1 MTRIARWARQVGVA
15 RAVCVLLLFG
25 LVALRVADPR
35 PIEELRLRT
44 FDLFQVL
51 RPREQTVRPVVIADI
66 DEASLKEIGQW
77 PWPRTVVA
85 DLVTRLREAG
95 AVAVG
100 FDIVFAEPDR
110 MSPAVAAGSFR
121 GLDNETREKLAALP
135 SNDTVFADAIKK
147 ADGIVVGQAGS
158 ATPAPR
164 TDAEM
169 TLQTGFAVRGPD
181 PRPFLV
187 SFAGLLRNVP
197 AIEQAAAGRGL
208 FSINPERDGIV
219 RRVPV
224 VMEAQD
230 ALVPSLTM
238 EMLRV
243 VTRSGAILVRTDQA
257 GVRAVAVPGLE
268 VPTDRNGQFWV
279 YFNKH
284 DPARF
289 VSATDILNGRM
300 PADRVRG
307 RLVLIGTSAVGLLD
321 IKTTPAEPAMP
332 GVEVHAQILENVLTK
347 SLLASPGY
355 ALGGEIIAAV
365 VLGLAIIVAAPMLPA
380 AIVVAL
386 GAVLIAGLIAM
397 SWYFFLAHNLL
408 VDFTYP
414 LISCW
419 LIYLVLSF
427 VNYFREQQQRQQIR
441 SAFGFYLSPPL
452 VEQLARSPEKL
463 VLGGEERR
471 MTILFSDV
479 RGFTT
484 ISEHYKD
491 DPQGLTHLM
500 NRFLTPLTNA
510 IIERK
515 GTIDKYIGD
524 AIMAF
529 WNAPVDD
536 AEHEANACDAA
547 LEMLVRAETLNVELK
562 REAEAN
568 GGVYMPLRIGI
579 GLNSGPC
586 VVGNMGSDFRFN
598 YSVLGDTVNLASRLE
613 SRTKDYRLS
622 LVIGARTAE
631 RAKAKFATM
640 EIDLIQVKGKKQPE
654 TVFTVLGRAEVAD
667 DPRCA
672 ELFDLNTQMLA
683 CYRKQNWEEAR
694 NLIDR
699 CRKVANGFGVD
710 GLYEMSASTRCT
722 PSASKFI
729 APRRRRRIGPACTKP
744 SPSSAILHSFRAS
757 GIQTA
762 IAAMGPRLRG
772 DERRTYVITAGGRRN
787 AGP

>member
-1 MTRIARWARQVGVA
+1 MKRIARWARGFGIA
-15 RAVCVLLLFG
+15 RAVCILLLFA
-25 LVALRVADPR
+25 LVPLRIADPL

-51 RPREQTVRPVVIADI
+51 RPREQKVRPVVIVDI
-66 DEASLKEIGQW
+66 DEASLREIGQW
-77 PWPRTVVA
+77 PWPRTVIA
-85 DLVTRLREAG
+85 DLITRLRAAG

-100 FDIVFAEPDR
+100 FDVIFAEPDR

-121 GLDNETREKLAALP
+121 GLDAETREKLAALP
-135 SNDTVFADAIKK
+135 SNDAVLAEAIKRVG
-147 ADGIVVGQAGS
+147 GIIVGETGAAQA
-158 ATPAPR
+158 APR
-164 TDAEM
+164 AEGENAP
-169 TLQTGFAVRGPD
+169 QTGFAIVGPN

-187 SFAGLLRNVP
+187 TFPGLLRNIP
-197 AIEQAAAGRGL
+197 PIEQAAAGRGM
-208 FSINPERDGIV
+208 FSIDPEPDGIV

-224 VMEAQD
+224 VMEAQGQL
-230 ALVPSLTM
+230 APALTM

-243 VTRSGAILVRTDQA
+243 VSRAGAILIRADQA
-257 GVRAVAVPGLE
+257 GVKTVAVPGLE
-268 VPTDRNGQFWV
+268 VPTDGRGRFWV
-279 YFNKH
+279 YFNKR
-284 DPARF
+284 DPARS
-289 VSATDILNGRM
+289 VSATDVLNGRVA
-300 PADRVRG
+300 PDRLRG
-307 RLVLIGTSAVGLLD
+307 RLVLIGTSATGLLD
-321 IKTTPAEPAMP
+321 IKTTPVQPDMP
-332 GVEVHAQILENVLTK
+332 GVEVHAQILENILTK

-355 ALGGEIIAAV
+355 AIGAEIIAAV
-365 VLGLAIIVAAPMLPA
+365 VFGLAIIVAAPMLPA

-386 GAVLIAGLIAM
+386 GAALIAGLIGI
-397 SWYFFLAHNLL
+397 SWYFFVEHHLL
-408 VDFTYP
+408 IDFTYP

-419 LIYLVLSF
+419 LIYLVLTF

-491 DPQGLTHLM
+491 DPQGLTQLM

-536 AEHEANACDAA
+536 DEHEANACDAA
-547 LEMLVRAETLNVELK
+547 LEMLARAEVLNGELK
-562 REAEAN
+562 REAEAS

-622 LVIGARTAE
+622 LVIGSRTAE
-631 RAKAKFATM
+631 RAKEKFATM

-654 TVFTVLGRAEVAD
+654 LVFTVLGRAEVSE
-667 DPRCA
+667 DPRCN
-672 ELFDLNTQMLA
+672 ELRDLNTQMLA
-683 CYRKQNWEEAR
+683 AYRKQQWDEAER
-694 NLIDR
+694 LIDR
-699 CRKVANGFGVD
+699 CRKLAGGFGVD
-710 GLYEMSASTRCT
+710 GYKERIAVYRAEPPPADWTGVYEAE
-722 PSASKFI
+722 SK
-729 APRRRRRIGPACTKP
+729 
-744 SPSSAILHSFRAS
+744 
-757 GIQTA
+757 
-762 IAAMGPRLRG
+762 
-772 DERRTYVITAGGRRN
+772 
-787 AGP
+787 

>member
-1 MTRIARWARQVGVA
+1 MKRIARWARGFGIA
-15 RAVCVLLLFG
+15 RAVCILLLFA
-25 LVALRVADPR
+25 LVPLRIADPL

-51 RPREQTVRPVVIADI
+51 RPREQKVRPVVIVDI
-66 DEASLKEIGQW
+66 DEASLREIGQW
-77 PWPRTVVA
+77 PWPRTVIA
-85 DLVTRLREAG
+85 DLITRLRAAG

-100 FDIVFAEPDR
+100 FDVIFAEPDR

-121 GLDNETREKLAALP
+121 GLDAETREKLAALP
-135 SNDTVFADAIKK
+135 SNDAVLAEAIKRVG
-147 ADGIVVGQAGS
+147 GIIVGETGAAQA
-158 ATPAPR
+158 APR
-164 TDAEM
+164 AEGENAP
-169 TLQTGFAVRGPD
+169 QTGFAIVGPN

-187 SFAGLLRNVP
+187 TFPGLLRNIP
-197 AIEQAAAGRGL
+197 PIEQAAAGRGM
-208 FSINPERDGIV
+208 FSIDPEPDGIV

-224 VMEAQD
+224 VMEAQGQL
-230 ALVPSLTM
+230 APALTM

-243 VTRSGAILVRTDQA
+243 VSRAGAILIRADQA
-257 GVRAVAVPGLE
+257 GVKTVAVPGLE
-268 VPTDRNGQFWV
+268 VPTDGRGQFWV
-279 YFNKH
+279 YFNKR
-284 DPARF
+284 DPARS
-289 VSATDILNGRM
+289 VSATDVLNGRVA
-300 PADRVRG
+300 PDRLRG
-307 RLVLIGTSAVGLLD
+307 RLVLIGTSATGLLD
-321 IKTTPAEPAMP
+321 IKTTPVQPDMP
-332 GVEVHAQILENVLTK
+332 GVEVHAQILENILTK

-355 ALGGEIIAAV
+355 AIGAEIIAAV
-365 VLGLAIIVAAPMLPA
+365 VFGLAIIVAAPMLPA

-386 GAVLIAGLIAM
+386 GAALIAGLIGI
-397 SWYFFLAHNLL
+397 SWYFFVEHHLL
-408 VDFTYP
+408 IDFTYP

-419 LIYLVLSF
+419 LIYLVLTF

-491 DPQGLTHLM
+491 DPQGLTQLM
-500 NRFLTPLTNA
+500 NQFLTPLTNA

-536 AEHEANACDAA
+536 DEHEANACDAA
-547 LEMLVRAETLNVELK
+547 LEMLARAEVLNGELK
-562 REAEAN
+562 REAEAS

-622 LVIGARTAE
+622 LVIGSRTAE
-631 RAKAKFATM
+631 RAKEKFATM

-654 TVFTVLGRAEVAD
+654 LVFTVLGRAEVSE
-667 DPRCA
+667 DPRCN
-672 ELFDLNTQMLA
+672 ELRDLNTQMLA
-683 CYRKQNWEEAR
+683 AYRKQQWDEAER
-694 NLIDR
+694 LIDR
-699 CRKVANGFGVD
+699 CRKLAGGFGVD
-710 GLYEMSASTRCT
+710 GLYEMYKERIAVYRAEPPPADWTGVYE
-722 PSASKFI
+722 AESK
-729 APRRRRRIGPACTKP
+729 
-744 SPSSAILHSFRAS
+744 
-757 GIQTA
+757 
-762 IAAMGPRLRG
+762 
-772 DERRTYVITAGGRRN
+772 
-787 AGP
+787 

>member
-1 MTRIARWARQVGVA
+1 MKLIARWARKFGVA
-15 RAVCVLLLFG
+15 RAVCTLLLIA
-25 LVALRVADPR
+25 LVPLRIADPR
-35 PIEELRLRT
+35 PLEELRLRT

-51 RPREQTVRPVVIADI
+51 RPREQTTRPVVIVDI

-77 PWPRTVVA
+77 PWPRTIVA
-85 DLVTRLREAG
+85 DLVTKLRQLG

-110 MSPAVAAGSFR
+110 MSPAVAAESFR
-121 GLDNETREKLAALP
+121 GLDQETLDKLAGLP
-135 SNDTVFADAIKK
+135 SNDIVLADAIKR
-147 ADGIVVGQAGS
+147 AGGVVVGQAGA
-158 ATPAPR
+158 ATAAPR
-164 TDAEM
+164 SEDDASPH
-169 TLQTGFAVRGPD
+169 TGFAVRGPD
-181 PRPFLV
+181 PRPYLV
-187 SFAGLLRNVP
+187 TFPGLLRNIP
-197 AIEQAAAGRGL
+197 AIEDAAAGRGL

-230 ALVPSLTM
+230 TLVPALTM
-238 EMLRV
+238 EMLRI
-243 VTRSGAILVRTDQA
+243 VTRASAILVRTDQA
-257 GVRAVAVPGLE
+257 GIRAVAVPGLE
-268 VPTDRNGQFWV
+268 VPTDSNGQFWV
-279 YFNKH
+279 HFNKH
-284 DPARF
+284 DPARY
-289 VSATDILNGRM
+289 VSAAAVLKGRT
-300 PADRVRG
+300 PPDRIRG

-321 IKTTPAEPAMP
+321 IKTTPVDPAMP

-347 SLLASPGY
+347 SLLTHPSY
-355 ALGGEIIAAV
+355 ALGAEIIVAV
-365 VLGLAIIVAAPMLPA
+365 VFGLAIIIAAPMLPA
-380 AIVVAL
+380 AIVIAL
-386 GAVLIAGLIAM
+386 GAILIAALIGM
-397 SWYFFLAHNLL
+397 SLYFFVANRLL
-408 VDFTYP
+408 IDFTYP

-419 LIYLVLSF
+419 LIYLVLTF

-452 VEQLARSPEKL
+452 VEQLAKSPEKL

-491 DPQGLTHLM
+491 DPQGLTRLM

-529 WNAPVDD
+529 WNAPLDD
-536 AEHEANACDAA
+536 DEHEANACEAA
-547 LEMLVRAETLNVELK
+547 LEMLARAEALNVDLK
-562 REAEAN
+562 REAESN

-622 LVIGARTAE
+622 MVIGARTAE

-640 EIDLIQVKGKKQPE
+640 EIDLIQVKGKKVPE
-654 TVFTVLGRAEVAD
+654 TVYTVLGGNEVEQ
-667 DPRCA
+667 DPRCR
-672 ELFDLNTQMLA
+672 ELCDLNTSMLA
-683 CYRKQNWEEAR
+683 VYRKQQWDEALR
-694 NLIDR
+694 LIER
-699 CRKVANGFGVD
+699 CHKLGGGFGVD
-710 GLYEMSASTRCT
+710 GLYDMYAERIEVYRAEPPPPDWSGVYEAE
-722 PSASKFI
+722 SK
-729 APRRRRRIGPACTKP
+729 
-744 SPSSAILHSFRAS
+744 
-757 GIQTA
+757 
-762 IAAMGPRLRG
+762 
-772 DERRTYVITAGGRRN
+772 
-787 AGP
+787 

>member
-1 MTRIARWARQVGVA
+1 MKRIARWARGFGIA
-15 RAVCVLLLFG
+15 RAVCILLLFA
-25 LVALRVADPR
+25 LVPLRIADPL

-51 RPREQTVRPVVIADI
+51 RPREQKVRPVVIVDI
-66 DEASLKEIGQW
+66 DEASLREIGQW
-77 PWPRTVVA
+77 PWPRTVIA
-85 DLVTRLREAG
+85 DLITRLRAAG

-100 FDIVFAEPDR
+100 FDVIFAEPDR

-121 GLDNETREKLAALP
+121 GLDAETREKLAALP
-135 SNDTVFADAIKK
+135 SNDAVLAEAIKRVG
-147 ADGIVVGQAGS
+147 GIIVGETGAAQA
-158 ATPAPR
+158 APR
-164 TDAEM
+164 AEGENAP
-169 TLQTGFAVRGPD
+169 QTGFAIVGPN

-187 SFAGLLRNVP
+187 TFPGLLRNIP
-197 AIEQAAAGRGL
+197 PIEQAAAGRGM
-208 FSINPERDGIV
+208 FSIDPEPDGIV

-224 VMEAQD
+224 VMEAQGQL
-230 ALVPSLTM
+230 APALTM

-243 VTRSGAILVRTDQA
+243 VSRAGAILIRADQA
-257 GVRAVAVPGLE
+257 GVKTVAVPGLE
-268 VPTDRNGQFWV
+268 VPTDGRGQFWV
-279 YFNKH
+279 YFNKR
-284 DPARF
+284 DPARS
-289 VSATDILNGRM
+289 VSATDVLNGRVA
-300 PADRVRG
+300 PDRLRG
-307 RLVLIGTSAVGLLD
+307 RLVLIGTSATGLLD
-321 IKTTPAEPAMP
+321 IKTTPVQPDMP
-332 GVEVHAQILENVLTK
+332 GVEVHAQILENILTK

-355 ALGGEIIAAV
+355 AIGAEIIAAV
-365 VLGLAIIVAAPMLPA
+365 VFGLAIIVAAPMLPA

-386 GAVLIAGLIAM
+386 GAALIAGLIGI
-397 SWYFFLAHNLL
+397 SWYFFVEHHLL
-408 VDFTYP
+408 IDFTYP

-419 LIYLVLSF
+419 LIYLVLTF

-491 DPQGLTHLM
+491 DPQGLTQLM

-536 AEHEANACDAA
+536 DEHEANACDAA
-547 LEMLVRAETLNVELK
+547 LEMLARAEVLNGELK
-562 REAEAN
+562 REAEAS

-622 LVIGARTAE
+622 LVIGSRTAE
-631 RAKAKFATM
+631 RAKEKFATM

-654 TVFTVLGRAEVAD
+654 LVFTVLGRAEVSE
-667 DPRCA
+667 DPRCN
-672 ELFDLNTQMLA
+672 ELRDLNTQMLA
-683 CYRKQNWEEAR
+683 AYRKQQWDEAER
-694 NLIDR
+694 LIDR
-699 CRKVANGFGVD
+699 CRKLAGGFGVD
-710 GLYEMSASTRCT
+710 GLYEMYKERIAVYRAEPPPADWTGVYE
-722 PSASKFI
+722 AESK
-729 APRRRRRIGPACTKP
+729 
-744 SPSSAILHSFRAS
+744 
-757 GIQTA
+757 
-762 IAAMGPRLRG
+762 
-772 DERRTYVITAGGRRN
+772 
-787 AGP
+787 

>member
-1 MTRIARWARQVGVA
+1 MKRIARWARSFGVA
-15 RAVCVLLLFG
+15 RAVCILLLLA
-25 LVALRVADPR
+25 LVPLRIADPL

-44 FDLFQVL
+44 FDLFQVM
-51 RPREQTVRPVVIADI
+51 RPREQKMRPVVIADI

-77 PWPRTVVA
+77 PWPRTVIA
-85 DLVTRLREAG
+85 DLVTKLRIAG

-100 FDIVFAEPDR
+100 FDVLFAEPDR
-110 MSPAVAAGSFR
+110 MSPAVAANSFR
-121 GLDNETREKLAALP
+121 GLDAETREKLAALP
-135 SNDTVFADAIKK
+135 NNDMVLADAIKN
-147 ADGIVVGQAGS
+147 AGGVVVGQAG
-158 ATPAPR
+158 AAAPGPR
-164 TDAEM
+164 DDAQASP
-169 TLQTGFAVRGPD
+169 QTGFAVRGPD

-187 SFAGLLRNVP
+187 TFAGLLRNIP
-197 AIEQAAAGRGL
+197 SIEQAAAGRGL
-208 FSINPERDGIV
+208 FSIDPERDGIV

-243 VTRSGAILVRTDQA
+243 VGRSSAILVRTDQT

-268 VPTDRNGQFWV
+268 VPTDKNGQFWV
-279 YFNKH
+279 HFNRH
-284 DPARF
+284 DPQRY
-289 VSATDILNGRM
+289 VSAADILNGRV
-300 PADRVRG
+300 PPDHLRG

-321 IKTTPAEPAMP
+321 IKTTPVEPAMP

-347 SLLASPGY
+347 SLLSSPGY
-355 ALGGEIIAAV
+355 AIGAEIVAAV
-365 VLGLAIIVAAPMLPA
+365 VFGLAIIVAAPMLPA
-380 AIVVAL
+380 AIVAAL
-386 GAVLIAGLIAM
+386 GAILIAGLIGI
-397 SWYFFLAHNLL
+397 SWYFFVAHNLL
-408 VDFTYP
+408 IDFTYP

-419 LIYLVLSF
+419 LIYLVLTF

-479 RGFTT
+479 RGFTS

-491 DPQGLTHLM
+491 DPQGLTRLM

-536 AEHEANACDAA
+536 GEHEANACDAA
-547 LEMLVRAETLNVELK
+547 LEMLTRAEMLNGELK
-562 REAEAN
+562 HEAEAS

-622 LVIGARTAE
+622 LVIGSRTAE
-631 RAKAKFATM
+631 RAKEKFATM

-654 TVFTVLGRAEVAD
+654 LVFTVLGRAELGE
-667 DPRCA
+667 DPQCA
-672 ELFDLNTQMLA
+672 ELRDLNTQMLA
-683 CYRKQNWEEAR
+683 AYRKQQWDEAER
-694 NLIDR
+694 LIER
-699 CRKVANGFGVD
+699 CRKTAGHFGVD
-710 GLYEMSASTRCT
+710 GLYEMYVER
-722 PSASKFI
+722 I
-729 APRRRRRIGPACTKP
+729 AVYRAEPPPPDWTGVYEAETK
-744 SPSSAILHSFRAS
+744 
-757 GIQTA
+757 
-762 IAAMGPRLRG
+762 
-772 DERRTYVITAGGRRN
+772 
-787 AGP
+787 

>member
-1 MTRIARWARQVGVA
+1 MKRIARWARSFGIA
-15 RAVCVLLLFG
+15 RAVCILLLLA
-25 LVALRVADPR
+25 LVPLRIADPP

-44 FDLFQVL
+44 FDLFQVM
-51 RPREQTVRPVVIADI
+51 RPREQTMRPVVIADI
-66 DEASLKEIGQW
+66 DEASLKEVGQW

-85 DLVTRLREAG
+85 DLVTRLRQSG

-110 MSPAVAAGSFR
+110 MSPAVAVGSFR
-121 GLDNETREKLAALP
+121 GLDDETREKLAALP
-135 SNDTVFADAIKK
+135 SNDTVFADAIKR
-147 ADGIVVGQAGS
+147 AGGIVVGQAG
-158 ATPAPR
+158 APAPAPR
-164 TDAEM
+164 DDAEAR
-169 TLQTGFAVRGPD
+169 LQTGFAIRGPD
-181 PRPFLV
+181 PRPFMV
-187 SFAGLLRNVP
+187 TFPGLLRNIP
-197 AIEQAAAGRGL
+197 PIEQAAAGRGL
-208 FSINPERDGIV
+208 FSINPEHDGIV

-224 VMEAQD
+224 VMDAQD
-230 ALVPSLTM
+230 NVVPSLTM

-243 VTRSGAILVRTDQA
+243 VSRAGAILIRTDQA
-257 GVRAVAVPGLE
+257 GIRSVAVPGLE
-268 VPTDRNGQFWV
+268 VPTDKNGQFWV
-279 YFNKH
+279 HFNRH
-284 DPARF
+284 DPARY
-289 VSATDILNGRM
+289 VSAADVLNGRA
-300 PADRVRG
+300 PADRFRG
-307 RLVLIGTSAVGLLD
+307 RLVLVGTSAVGLLD
-321 IKTTPAEPAMP
+321 IKTTPVEPAMP
-332 GVEVHAQILENVLTK
+332 GVEVHAEILENVLTK

-355 ALGGEIIAAV
+355 AIGAEIIAAV
-365 VLGLAIIVAAPMLPA
+365 VFGLAIIIAAPMLPA

-386 GAVLIAGLIAM
+386 GAILIAGLIGI
-397 SWYFFLAHNLL
+397 SWYFFVAHHLL
-408 VDFTYP
+408 IDFTYP

-419 LIYLVLSF
+419 LIYLVLTF

-479 RGFTT
+479 RGFTS

-491 DPQGLTHLM
+491 DPQGLTQLM

-536 AEHEANACDAA
+536 GEHEANACDAA
-547 LEMLVRAETLNVELK
+547 LEMLARAEVLNGELK
-562 REAEAN
+562 REAEAS

-622 LVIGARTAE
+622 LVIGSRTAE
-631 RAKAKFATM
+631 RAKEKFATM

-654 TVFTVLGRAEVAD
+654 LVFTVLGRAEVAE
-667 DPRCA
+667 DPRCN
-672 ELFDLNTQMLA
+672 ELRDLNTQMLA
-683 CYRKQNWEEAR
+683 AYRKQQWDEAER
-694 NLIDR
+694 LIER
-699 CRKVANGFGVD
+699 CRKVAGNFGVD
-710 GLYEMSASTRCT
+710 GLYEMYLERIAVYRAEPPPPDWTGVYE
-722 PSASKFI
+722 AESK
-729 APRRRRRIGPACTKP
+729 
-744 SPSSAILHSFRAS
+744 
-757 GIQTA
+757 
-762 IAAMGPRLRG
+762 
-772 DERRTYVITAGGRRN
+772 
-787 AGP
+787 